1 MALVLLCQHQQMPL
15 LWECAMNNDTA
26 SKMAHEIQ
34 YRRDQK
40 TIADLTYENQVLR
53 TKIVTWVLIEIA
65 TIVILVTAIFVNASK

>member
-1 MALVLLCQHQQMPL
+1 MALVLLRQHQQMPL
-15 LWECAMNNDTA
+15 LWECAMND
-26 SKMAHEIQ
+26 KMAHEIQ